1 MTVLRDKRIIT
12 VTVQP
17 VDLATRL
24 KEIRLERQQ
33 QQQQL
38 QHDKLRLQEH
48 GPFRTSVEK
57 LFQ

>member
-1 MTVLRDKRIIT
+1 MTVVRDKKMIYI
-12 VTVQP
+12 TVQP

-24 KEIRLERQQ
+24 KEIKQERQQ
-33 QQQQL
+33 QLHQE
-38 QHDKLRLQEH
+38 KLRAQEY